1 MNIVKTLNTIAQ
13 CSQPSSGVTRLPF
26 TKEHKQANKIITQ
39 WMKDAGMQVHLDA
52 AGTLIG
58 TYKSSNKNAK
68 TLILGSHQ
76 DSVINAGRFDGIMG
90 VLLPLLAVKKL
101 HQKKTKNFLFISSVW
116 PLPMRKEF
124 VFPQLSWDLKY

>member
-1 MNIVKTLNTIAQ
+1 MNILKTLNTIAQ
-13 CSQPSSGVTRLPF
+13 CSQTSQGVTRLPF

-39 WMKDAGMQVHLDA
+39 WMKDAGMKVHLDA

-76 DSVINAGRFDGIMG
+76 DSVINAGRFDGIIG
-90 VLLPLLAVKKL
+90 VLLPILAVKKL
-101 HQKKTKNFLFISSVW
+101 HQKKTK
-116 PLPMRKEF
+116 LPFQIGRAH
-124 VFPQLSWDLKY
+124 V